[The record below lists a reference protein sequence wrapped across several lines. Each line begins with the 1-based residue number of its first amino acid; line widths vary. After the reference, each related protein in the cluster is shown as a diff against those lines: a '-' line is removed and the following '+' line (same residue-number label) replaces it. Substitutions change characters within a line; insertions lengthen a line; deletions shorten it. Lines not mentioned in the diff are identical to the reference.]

1 MEHNPVIRPDPAASP
16 MDVRPSD
23 ARRSFM
29 ARLARYGTL
38 AAAGYG
44 AASTVHAQAPAAPA
58 APALPPEP
66 AGSIPSA
73 TVLATKDLTA
83 LRTHSERP
91 LILSLSAVPE
101 CADGGRRG
109 SGIEGKP
116 RLHLYHWLERART
129 RRPAKGDLTS
139 MKLFRRPILGL
150 SALAATLTLTLGA
163 APAVAQT
170 QVTIQSPIGINSHYG
185 AGTTAFKETFERM
198 TNNRFRV
205 VFQRNDNEREM
216 IEAVQ
221 IGTIECTI
229 TSTGPVGNFVPEIR
243 NLDVPF
249 LFRDTAHARGVLD
262 SAIGQEM
269 LALFPARGI
278 VAVAWLENGFRHM
291 TNSRREINT
300 PADVRGL
307 KMRTMENPV
316 HMRAFQTLG
325 ALPTPMAFSEL
336 VPALQQGTVDG
347 QENPISVILN
357 NNLNQVQ
364 RFLTLTGHVYSPALL
379 LCNPAFVGRLNAAD
393 RAALVQAGRDAAV
406 ANRARAT
413 SDEQTGV
420 DELRRRGMT
429 VVTQVDSAAFQAVL
443 ATGAAQIEAGL
454 DDDLLRRIREWRP
467 GS

>member
-1 MEHNPVIRPDPAASP
+1 MN
-16 MDVRPSD
+16 MT
-23 ARRSFM
+23 RRTGLKV
-29 ARLARYGTL
+29 LAFSATL
-38 AAAGYG
+38 AL
-44 AASTVHAQAPAAPA
+44 SA
-58 APALPPEP
+58 APAL
-66 AGSIPSA
+66 
-73 TVLATKDLTA
+73 
-83 LRTHSERP
+83 
-91 LILSLSAVPE
+91 
-101 CADGGRRG
+101 
-109 SGIEGKP
+109 
-116 RLHLYHWLERART
+116 
-129 RRPAKGDLTS
+129 
-139 MKLFRRPILGL
+139 
-150 SALAATLTLTLGA
+150 
-163 APAVAQT
+163 AQT
-170 QVTIQSPIGINSHYG
+170 QVTFQHPIGINSHYG
-185 AGTTAFKETFERM
+185 AGTTAFKETFERL

-205 VFQRNDNEREM
+205 IYQRNDNERET

-229 TSTGPVGNFVPEIR
+229 TSTGPVGNFVAETR

-262 SAIGQEM
+262 STIGQE
-269 LALFPARGI
+269 LLQRFPARGI

-291 TNSRREINT
+291 TNSRREVNT

-307 KMRTMENPV
+307 KVRTMENPV

-347 QENPISVILN
+347 QENPIPVILN

-364 RFLTLTGHVYSPALL
+364 RHLTLTGHVYSPAML
-379 LCNPAFVGRLNAAD
+379 LCSPAFVNQLNAQD

-406 ANRARAT
+406 ANRARVT

-429 VVTQVDSAAFQAVL
+429 VVTQVDSAAFQAAL
-443 ATGAAQIEAGL
+443 ASGSAQIEQGL
-454 DDDLLRRIREWRP
+454 DSALLSRIRAWRP